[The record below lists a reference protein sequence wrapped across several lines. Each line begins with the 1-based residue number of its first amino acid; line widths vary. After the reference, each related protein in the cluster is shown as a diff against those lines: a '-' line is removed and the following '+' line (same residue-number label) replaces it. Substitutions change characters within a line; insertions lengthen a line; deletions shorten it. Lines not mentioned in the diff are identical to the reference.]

1 MEVSELFALLDSAG
15 DAAFATDPA
24 GQICFWSAEAERTL
38 GVPASG
44 AVGQPCAEVL
54 RGHDE
59 AGNDVCG
66 PECGVRNAVRRGEAV
81 PAFDVHAAT
90 SRRGRKWLN
99 VSILAVPVAHGPSP
113 LVVHLFREIDLRKR
127 IESATWDI
135 LVHVGHITGQAAERI
150 LEKAAPHPPV
160 ALTPRE
166 TSVLRLLAA
175 GMSTRGAADR
185 LGISPATL
193 RNHTQRA
200 LKKLGCHARLAAVLA
215 ARRRGLI

>member
-1 MEVSELFALLDSAG
+1 
-15 DAAFATDPA
+15 
-24 GQICFWSAEAERTL
+24 
-38 GVPASG
+38 
-44 AVGQPCAEVL
+44 
-54 RGHDE
+54 
-59 AGNDVCG
+59 
-66 PECGVRNAVRRGEAV
+66 VRRGEPV

-99 VSILAVPVAHGPSP
+99 VSILAVPIAHGPSP
-113 LVVHLFREIDLRKR
+113 LVVHLVREIDLRKR

-135 LVHVGHITGQAAERI
+135 LVHVGHLTGQTAERI
-150 LEKAAPHPPV
+150 LEKAAPHAPA

-166 TSVLRLLAA
+166 IAVLRLLAA
-175 GMSTRGAADR
+175 GMGTKGAAVR

>member
-1 MEVSELFALLDSAG
+1 MEVSELFALLESAG
-15 DAAFATDPA
+15 DAAFATDLG
-24 GQICFWSAEAERTL
+24 GQICFWSSESERML
-38 GVPASG
+38 GFAASG
-44 AVGQPCAEVL
+44 AVGRQCAEVL
-54 RGHDE
+54 LGHDE

-66 PECGVRNAVRRGEAV
+66 AECGVREAVRRREPVRAY
-81 PAFDVHAAT
+81 DLHAAT

-99 VSILAVPVAHGPSP
+99 VSILAVPVAHGTSP
-113 LVVHLFREIDLRKR
+113 LVVHLVRDIDLRKR

-150 LEKAAPHPPV
+150 LDKAAPHAPV

-166 TSVLRLLAA
+166 ISVLRLLAA
-175 GMSTRGAADR
+175 GMRTKVAASR

-200 LKKLGCHARLAAVLA
+200 LKKLGCHARLGAVLA
-215 ARRRGLI
+215 AKRRGLI